1 MARRKSVKSADL
13 EALEQE
19 AFARAHAE
27 SVAIRQEAL
36 EMALRDLEMYLR
48 DLEMYRRDFLADR
61 QRHREGNGDSG

>member
-27 SVAIRQEAL
+27 SVAIRREAL
-36 EMALRDLEMYLR
+36 EMALRDLEM
-48 DLEMYRRDFLADR
+48 DRRDFLADR